1 MFTIIIAVLCAV
13 LSAYISMAFGDLSK
27 TASSWIGIGV
37 FLVIQLTIGLI
48 IRKKV
53 NGITGSIQELME
65 KTQNKLNRKMAQM
78 QSRPMSSPKAAQQML
93 EKEQNQAL
101 RKALSITDRAKP
113 YFKWNLLLKRQIN
126 TMRMMLHY
134 QLKEFKKVDALLPD
148 CFIFDARSVAIK
160 AVRMYKNEDPKF
172 EKYIAK
178 KCRRFKGDDAVLL
191 YALYSWVL
199 VKQEKYDTAC
209 AVLAQAKNR
218 IDNPVLN
225 ANRENLVNGKVK
237 HFSNA
242 NLGEAWYSL
251 YLEDPK
257 IKQQRIVQRGY

>member
-1 MFTIIIAVLCAV
+1 MFTIITAVLCAV
-13 LSAYISMAFGDLSK
+13 LSAYISASVGNLDK
-27 TASSWIGIGV
+27 TYAIWIGIGV
-37 FLVIQLTIGLI
+37 FLVVQITIGLI

-53 NGITGSIQELME
+53 NNITAEIQELME

-78 QSRPMSSPKAAQQML
+78 QSRPMSSPKAAQQLL

-101 RKALSITDRAKP
+101 RDALDITDKAKP
-113 YFKWNLLLKRQIN
+113 YFMWNLLLKRQIN
-126 TMRMMLHY
+126 TMKMMLHY
-134 QLKEFKKVDALLPD
+134 QLKEFKKVDALLKES
-148 CFIFDARSVAIK
+148 FIFDSRSVAIK
-160 AVRMYKNEDPKF
+160 AVRMYKNNDPKC
-172 EKYIAK
+172 EKYLAG

-191 YALYSWVL
+191 YALYSWIL
-199 VKQEKYDTAC
+199 VKEEKYEMAS

-242 NLGEAWYSL
+242 NLGEMWYSL
-251 YLEDPK
+251 YLEEPK

>member
-1 MFTIIIAVLCAV
+1 MLTIIIAVMCACAG
-13 LSAYISMAFGDLSK
+13 AYISMSVGDIDKSW
-27 TASSWIGIGV
+27 SIWIGVGI
-37 FLVIQLTIGLI
+37 FFVIQVSIGLF
-48 IRKKV
+48 IRKKI
-53 NGITGSIQELME
+53 NNITGEIQSLME
-65 KTQNKLNRKMAQM
+65 KTQNKLNRKMAMM

-101 RKALSITDRAKP
+101 RDALSITDKAKP
-113 YFKWNLLLKRQIN
+113 YYLWNMLLKRQIN
-126 TMRMMLHY
+126 TMKMMLYY
-134 QLKEFKKVDALLPD
+134 QLKEFKKVDALLKD
-148 CFIFDARSVAIK
+148 SFIFDSRSVAIK
-160 AVRMYKNEDPKF
+160 AVRMYKNQDPKC
-172 EKYIAK
+172 EKYLAR

-191 YALYSWVL
+191 YALYSWIL
-199 VKQEKYDTAC
+199 VKGEKYEMAS

-251 YLEDPK
+251 YLEEPK
-257 IKQQRIVQRGY
+257 IKQQRIVQRGF

>member
-1 MFTIIIAVLCAV
+1 MLTIIIAVFAAFM
-13 LSAYISMAFGDLSK
+13 SSYITMTVTDIGRTWSVV
-27 TASSWIGIGV
+27 IGIAAFFVVQLAVGLFIRHKINAV
-37 FLVIQLTIGLI
+37 TGEIQ
-48 IRKKV
+48 V
-53 NGITGSIQELME
+53 LME

-101 RKALSITDRAKP
+101 RDALAITDKAQP

-126 TMRMMLHY
+126 TMKMMLHY
-134 QLKEFKKVDALLPD
+134 QLKEFKKVDALLKNS
-148 CFIFDARSVAIK
+148 FIFDSRSVAIK
-160 AVRMYKNEDPKF
+160 AVRMYKNEDPAC
-172 EKYIAK
+172 EKYLAK

-191 YALYSWVL
+191 YALYSWIL
-199 VKQEKYDTAC
+199 VKEEKIDMAA

-218 IDNPVLN
+218 LDNPVLN

-251 YLEDPK
+251 YLEEPK
-257 IKQQRIVQRGY
+257 IKQQRVVQRGY

>member
-1 MFTIIIAVLCAV
+1 MFTIIIAVFCAV
-13 LSAYISMAFGDLSK
+13 LSTYVSMAVCGLDKAPS
-27 TASSWIGIGV
+27 TWIGVGV
-37 FLVIQLTIGLI
+37 FFVIQLTVGLI

-53 NGITGSIQELME
+53 NGITGAIQDLME

-101 RKALSITDRAKP
+101 RDALEITDRAKP

-126 TMRMMLHY
+126 TMRMMLYY
-134 QLKEFKKVDALLPD
+134 QLKEFKKVDALLQD
-148 CFIFDARSVAIK
+148 SFIFDARSVAIK
-160 AVRMYKNEDPKF
+160 AVRMYKNQDPKLD
-172 EKYIAK
+172 KYLAK

-191 YALYSWVL
+191 YALYSWIL
-199 VKQEKYDTAC
+199 VKQEKYDIAS

-218 IDNPVLN
+218 LDNPVLN

-251 YLEDPK
+251 YLEEPK

>member
-1 MFTIIIAVLCAV
+1 MFTVFIAVLCAV
-13 LSAYISMAFGDLSK
+13 IASYASLSVGELSK
-27 TASSWIGIGV
+27 GWSTFIGIAAFFV
-37 FLVIQLTIGLI
+37 VQLIIGLI
-48 IRKKV
+48 IRKKINAV
-53 NGITGSIQELME
+53 TGEIQDLME

-78 QSRPMSSPKAAQQML
+78 QSRPMSSPKAAQQLL

-101 RKALSITDRAKP
+101 RDALAITEKAKP
-113 YFKWNLLLKRQIN
+113 YYKWNLLLKRQIN
-126 TMRMMLHY
+126 TMKMMLHY
-134 QLKEFKKVDALLPD
+134 QLKEFKKVDALLND
-148 CFIFDARSVAIK
+148 SFIFDSRSVAIK
-160 AVRMYKNEDPKF
+160 AVRMYKTEDPKW
-172 EKYIAK
+172 EKYLAK
-178 KCRRFKGDDAVLL
+178 KCRRFKGDDAVIL
-191 YALYSWVL
+191 YALYSWIL
-199 VKQEKYDTAC
+199 VKEEKYEMAS

-257 IKQQRIVQRGY
+257 IKQQRIVQRGF